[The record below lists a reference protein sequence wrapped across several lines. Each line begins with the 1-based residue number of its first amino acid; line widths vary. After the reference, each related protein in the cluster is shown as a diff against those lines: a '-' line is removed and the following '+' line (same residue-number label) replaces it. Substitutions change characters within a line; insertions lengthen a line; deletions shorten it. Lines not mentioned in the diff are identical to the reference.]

1 VGPPGQRE
9 KNGRASSSGWEVGGW
24 AGRSPREKKKSQRK
38 GGERENQAGLQEW
51 EGKEKIGPRGLGNR
65 ERLGL
70 LGWAAFS
77 FSLFLFFSFSN
88 NSILLESKWDLNS
101 TPTIQPKK
109 RNAPA

>member
-9 KNGRASSSGWEVGGW
+9 KKGRASSSGWEAGGW
-24 AGRSPREKKKSQRK
+24 AGRSPRKKKKEPAQ
-38 GGERENQAGLQEW
+38 GERENQAGLREW

-65 ERLGL
+65 ERPRL

-101 TPTIQPKK
+101 TPTI
-109 RNAPA
+109 